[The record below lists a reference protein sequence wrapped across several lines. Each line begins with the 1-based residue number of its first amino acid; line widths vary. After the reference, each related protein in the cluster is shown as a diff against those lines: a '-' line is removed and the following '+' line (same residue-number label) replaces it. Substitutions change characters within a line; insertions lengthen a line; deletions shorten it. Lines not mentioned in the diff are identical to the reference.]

1 MKRKINIL
9 YLLIILL
16 LVTNL
21 SFAQD
26 STKTSKNTKIE
37 KEHTNKHQNFIDA
50 DGDGY
55 NDNAPDHDGDGI
67 PNGLDPDYIK
77 LGKREN
83 SKSLEYIDS
92 DGDGI
97 NDNLQFNG
105 KGRKRN
111 SRFKQSNKGIFPQSS
126 NGKSGMENNQNQ
138 KHKGKGKG

>member
-16 LVTNL
+16 LL
-21 SFAQD
+21 SGLSLAQD
-26 STKTSKNTKIE
+26 STKANKKAQNE
-37 KEHTNKHQNFIDA
+37 KQHANKHQNFIDA

-97 NDNLQFNG
+97 NDNLQFSG

-111 SRFKQSNKGIFPQSS
+111 SRFKQSNKEIFPQSS
-126 NGKSGMENNQNQ
+126 NGNSGMENNQNQ